1 MYDEVYRS
9 DEEINELL
17 NVCSESESTGRS
29 KYPGMTFEQGIKAG
43 IEWLTDPDAEHP
55 ME

>member
-1 MYDEVYRS
+1 MYDEIMRS

-17 NVCSESESTGRS
+17 DVCSDSESTGHS
-29 KYPGMTFEQGIKAG
+29 KYPGMTFEQGIRAG
-43 IEWLTDPDAEHP
+43 IEWLTDSDAEHP